1 MANLIRQ
8 LASFFRV
15 PERVALIFTDRG
27 DGTSGPV
34 SPDNPVPV
42 TWTGAGPGGGGS
54 DPDSAREVT
63 LQELRDL
70 AGLIRDNTYL
80 VAALANGTGLTVRAA
95 AFVATGDLSVTLLNE
110 PVGIAPGPDVTFTHA
125 RVQALDGP
133 VWYRVTGQSVS
144 AQSGHYLAYGESV
157 LLSAADVGAFTAIT
171 AMEGSRVFVTF
182 LLDAPPPVT
191 TAT

>member
-1 MANLIRQ
+1 MSLIRQ
-8 LASFFRV
+8 LLSFLRA
-15 PERVALIFTDRG
+15 PERVALLFTDRG

-34 SPDNPVPV
+34 GPGNPMPV
-42 TWTGAGPGGGGS
+42 TWTAGAHGGAAS

-63 LQELRDL
+63 LREVRDL

-80 VAALANGTGLTVRAA
+80 VAALANGAGLTVRAA
-95 AFVATGDLSVTLLNE
+95 AFVATGDLSVTVLNE
-110 PVGIAPGPDVTFTHA
+110 SVGIVPGPDVTFTHA

-133 VWYRVTGQSVS
+133 VWYRVTGQPVS
-144 AQSGHYLAYGESV
+144 AQAGHYLAYGESV
-157 LLSAADVGAFTAIT
+157 LLSAADVRAFTAIT

-182 LLDAPPPVT
+182 LLDAPPLVT

>member
-42 TWTGAGPGGGGS
+42 TWTAGAPGGAAS

-63 LQELRDL
+63 LREVRDL

-80 VAALANGTGLTVRAA
+80 VAALANGGAGLKVKPHEVVQAESTYALIEDQ
-95 AFVATGDLSVTLLNE
+95 VAD
-110 PVGIAPGPDVTFTHA
+110 APLPDVPA
-125 RVQALDGP
+125 WANRALL
-133 VWYRVTGQSVS
+133 RVTRGTLWLGYGDSQDSPGIPMGGSVELTGVEL
-144 AQSGHYLAYGESV
+144 Q
-157 LLSAADVGAFTAIT
+157 IT
-171 AMEGSRVFVTF
+171 QCRTSDGGITRVDYSRVE
-182 LLDAPPPVT
+182 
-191 TAT
+191 